1 MIPITSNKV
10 GFSEFIGKYKLI
22 NKYLIHKSNSWDIFL
37 NEFLNINDHK
47 LNLLR
52 NELAKA
58 RADWLK
64 RDIKN
69 EYFNKGIT
77 V

>member
-1 MIPITSNKV
+1 MN
-10 GFSEFIGKYKLI
+10 
-22 NKYLIHKSNSWDIFL
+22 
-37 NEFLNINDHK
+37 LNINDHK

-64 RDIKN
+64 EILKMNTLIKVLQ
-69 EYFNKGIT
+69 FSD
-77 V
+77 